1 MPILHDLSCF
11 SPPEKLRALLE
22 ELRAIKDSSPLLEQ
36 TILNIEEDLAFA
48 EKLYNGENSTE

>member
-22 ELRAIKDSSPLLEQ
+22 ELRAIKESSPLLEQ
-36 TILNIEEDLAFA
+36 TIRSVEDDLAFS
-48 EKLYNGENSTE
+48 ESLYGKPAA